1 MKVLIEYVEYGMC
14 CSPKEEQGRNQYEKG
29 KQDLFAVVIAFRY
42 LLPRQDFLE
51 FKRKLIKEIDRVKR
65 EVEHISETELLNKM
79 GFPENWKNI
88 TNSKMRQIKWSE
100 ETI

>member
-1 MKVLIEYVEYGMC
+1 M
-14 CSPKEEQGRNQYEKG
+14 
-29 KQDLFAVVIAFRY
+29 IAFRY

-88 TNSKMRQIKWSE
+88 TKYHLK
-100 ETI
+100 

>member
-1 MKVLIEYVEYGMC
+1 M
-14 CSPKEEQGRNQYEKG
+14 
-29 KQDLFAVVIAFRY
+29 FAVVIAFRY
-42 LLPRQDFLE
+42 LLHRQDFLE

-88 TNSKMRQIKWSE
+88 TKYHLK
-100 ETI
+100 